1 MNEETSMLL
10 TSTNGEPLLLQ
21 GVRATGRLEDTLL
34 SMNIEQRYLN
44 ATQAHIEA
52 VYTFPLPWGSVL
64 MGVEVVLGGKT
75 LSGQVTA
82 RNQAEQR
89 YEQALSHG
97 DAAILLERNR
107 DGSHTLNLGN
117 LAPGEDCVIRV
128 RYAQSIG
135 IEQGSVRLALPT
147 VMAPRFGD
155 PAKAGLQPQQVPE
168 SDLMVEYPFDLT
180 VDVFGSLASARVASP
195 THPISVGPLRESARA
210 GVRIGLSRSAWLDR
224 DVVLVFDELA
234 HESLGQT
241 ADDPFVPGQLAVKLA
256 LKPRVP
262 QRASP
267 LVLKVLVDCS
277 GSMQGDSIASAR
289 GALQA
294 IAQKLQEGDS
304 FSLSRFGDRVL
315 HRSRALWAVT
325 PATQL
330 GAQRWIS
337 QLQADLGG
345 TEMEGALASTFAL
358 ASAQQ
363 NGADGRDT
371 HPAQIAD
378 VLLVTDGEIYEVTQ
392 TVQMARASGHRVFVV
407 GIGSAANQ
415 ALIRELAQATGGA
428 CEFVAPGEAVEP
440 AVLRMFG
447 RLRGGRLSRLSLAWP
462 DAIEPVWQ
470 QDLPLGVFDGDT
482 VHVHAV
488 LDRAPGRWVEGKVV
502 LSAEV
507 DTVAQDSMH
516 PRATVAAVSLAR
528 VDTTKLSGASAEEAS
543 TLARM
548 VAWART
554 QALGQAAEAETAQ
567 ASRERASKIAELA
580 VMYQLVTTESSLVL
594 VRERAPADKAVD
606 MPAQVKVRQMLAAG
620 WAGTGSVGGAGA
632 AAADLDSL
640 CRSRVDVEDYGD
652 MSFDGLD
659 LPVFSRTNVTRSPPL
674 TRSSKSRIR
683 LSITDEFLDWGEP
696 PALVGHWMSDA
707 VYEGLTP
714 LGLSAWLG
722 KHPAEQWPTDSQ
734 GLDAMGLG
742 QAVIDW
748 IEFVLGPKLVQEGV
762 TGNAVTLFL
771 RWMATQ
777 TVHQALAQSMKGRV
791 RSVIQNLLSMRT
803 AASPAE
809 SAAFSVIAE
818 VLVGMT
824 GDAWPDQLF
833 LLGSGSTCTPTE

>member
-1 MNEETSMLL
+1 MKEQTSMLL
-10 TSTNGEPLLLQ
+10 TSTNGEPVLLQ

-34 SMNIEQRYLN
+34 SMTIEQRYRN
-44 ATQAHIEA
+44 ATRAHIEA

-82 RNQAEQR
+82 RKQAEQK
-89 YEQALSHG
+89 YEQALSQG

-135 IEQGSVRLALPT
+135 IEQGSVRLTLPT

-168 SDLMVEYPFDLT
+168 SDLMIEYPFDLT
-180 VDVFGSLASARVASP
+180 VDVFGRLASARVASP
-195 THPISVGPLRESARA
+195 THPISVGPLRESAKA
-210 GVRIGLSRSAWLDR
+210 GICIGLSRSAWLDR
-224 DVVLVFDELA
+224 DVVLVFDELQ
-234 HESLGQT
+234 HQSLGQ
-241 ADDPFVPGQLAVKLA
+241 ASVDPFVPGQFAVKLA
-256 LKPRVP
+256 LKPQVPERV
-262 QRASP
+262 SP
-267 LVLKVLVDCS
+267 LMLKVLVDCS
-277 GSMQGDSIASAR
+277 GSMQGDSIESAR
-289 GALQA
+289 RALQA
-294 IAQKLQEGDS
+294 IVHKLQEGDH

-315 HRSRALWAVT
+315 HRARGLWSVT
-325 PATQL
+325 PATRL
-330 GAQRWIS
+330 GAQRWIG
-337 QLQADLGG
+337 QLAADLGG

-358 ASAQQ
+358 GNTQ
-363 NGADGRDT
+363 NSGTADTSG
-371 HPAQIAD
+371 HAPSSMAD
-378 VLLVTDGEIYEVTQ
+378 VLLVTDGEIYDVES
-392 TVQMARASGHRVFVV
+392 TVALARTSGHRVFVV
-407 GIGSAANQ
+407 GIGSSAQ
-415 ALIRELAQATGGA
+415 HALICSLAEATGGA
-428 CEFVAPGEAVEP
+428 CEFVAPGELVEP
-440 AVLRMFG
+440 AVLRMFN

-482 VHVHAV
+482 LHVHAM
-488 LDRAPGRWVEGKVV
+488 LDWAPGRRVEGQVV
-502 LSAEV
+502 LSADV
-507 DTVAQDSMH
+507 DTVAQDLMH
-516 PRATVAAVSLAR
+516 QRATVAAVSLAR
-528 VDTTKLSGASAEEAS
+528 VGTTELSGASAEAAS
-543 TLARM
+543 ILARM

-554 QALGQAAEAETAQ
+554 QALGEAAEGESVQ
-567 ASRERASKIAELA
+567 ASRERALKIAELA

-594 VRERAPADKAVD
+594 VHERAPADKAVD

-620 WAGTGSVGGAGA
+620 WAGTGSVGVAG
-632 AAADLDSL
+632 DVDNSIS
-640 CRSRVDVEDYGD
+640 RSRSNAEVDSPD
-652 MSFDGLD
+652 D
-659 LPVFSRTNVTRSPPL
+659 LSMPAFLRASPPRSPPA
-674 TRSSKSRIR
+674 TRSSRSSIKLSSRYE
-683 LSITDEFLDWGEP
+683 LPEWGESQP
-696 PALVGHWMSDA
+696 LAGHWMSDA

-722 KHPAEQWPTDSQ
+722 KHSTEQWPTDPQ
-734 GLDAMGLG
+734 GLAAMGLG

-748 IEFVLGPKLVQEGV
+748 IEFVLGPRLVQQGV
-762 TGNAVTLFL
+762 AGNAVTLFL

-824 GDAWPDQLF
+824 GDAWPVQLF